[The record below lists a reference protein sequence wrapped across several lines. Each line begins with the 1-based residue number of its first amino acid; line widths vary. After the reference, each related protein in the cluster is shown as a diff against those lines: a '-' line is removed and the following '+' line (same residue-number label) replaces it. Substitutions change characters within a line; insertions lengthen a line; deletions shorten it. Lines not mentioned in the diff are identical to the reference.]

1 MLLGRTGAIAPGARI
16 AGGLEG
22 PWSLAC
28 LANTPLL
35 FMPRN
40 NQTMNHPATL
50 KQPMSK
56 PLRQRLLLG
65 ALCVLPVASLQAADA
80 DSCKTVRMG
89 LVSWTDVTA
98 TSSVAKV
105 LLEALGYTVKQTTA
119 TQQLIMAGIRDK
131 RLDIYL
137 GYWQPLMT
145 PVVQP
150 YIDAGTIVQLPK
162 PSLEDARTTLAVP
175 TYLYDKGLKTFA
187 DIARFRD
194 SLGGKIYGLEPGVGS
209 NQIIKKMID
218 DDQFGLKGFTLI
230 ESSESGIVATLK
242 REVPKH
248 KDVVFFGWT
257 PHPMNV
263 NFDISFLSGSDDV
276 FAPDDGKATVS
287 TLTSPDYQQQCP
299 NVHRLLENL
308 TFTAAE
314 ESEMMIP
321 IMARKAPDSVA
332 RQWLEKHPQRR
343 ADWLQGV
350 TRIDGSAAP

>member
-1 MLLGRTGAIAPGARI
+1 MKHSAKTQRPAATWWRHV
-16 AGGLEG
+16 
-22 PWSLAC
+22 LA
-28 LANTPLL
+28 
-35 FMPRN
+35 
-40 NQTMNHPATL
+40 
-50 KQPMSK
+50 
-56 PLRQRLLLG
+56 LG
-65 ALCVLPVASLQAADA
+65 ALTTLPIASLQAADA
-80 DSCKTVRMG
+80 ESCEIVRMG

-105 LLEALGYTVKQTTA
+105 LLEDMGYRVKQTTA

-150 YIDAGTIVQLPK
+150 YIDAGEIVQLPT
-162 PSLEDARTTLAVP
+162 PSLTDARTTLAVP

-194 SLGGKIYGLEPGVGS
+194 SLGGKLYGLEPGVGS
-209 NQIIKKMID
+209 NQIIKKMIED
-218 DDQFGLKGFTLI
+218 DKFGLKGFTLI

-242 REVPKH
+242 REVPKR

-287 TLTSPDYQQQCP
+287 TLTAPDYGQQCP
-299 NVHRLLENL
+299 NVHRLLTNL
-308 TFTAAE
+308 KFTAAE

-321 IMARKAPDSVA
+321 IMDRQAPDTVA
-332 RQWLEKHPQRR
+332 RQWLQQHPERR

-350 TRIDGSAAP
+350 TRRDGSAIR